1 MTTSV
6 QTAAVWIP
14 GLFVLGIVLIVAVV
28 AVAMKTMRKPGRGR
42 SRR

>member
-6 QTAAVWIP
+6 QATAVWIP
-14 GLFVLGIVLIVAVV
+14 GLFVLGIVLIVVV
-28 AVAMKTMRKPGRGR
+28 VMVALKTMRKPGRGR